1 MDILKQIRDAYKYI
15 KDNKLIHGNIK
26 PTNILVDEKDK
37 LIIKLTD
44 FLICSK
50 NSKHLLNDEF
60 IAPEITFEEI
70 KPNIISDIYSI
81 GAIMKLL
88 IEKAESS
95 TDTYSK
101 LMQDCLQ
108 IDSNK
113 RIKFGIFKFH
123 SYFTSIF
130 PVYKLYRGNLLLNIR
145 LFLHLHLHQRKRYNF
160 ILQTFILF
168 RMFCNIIIQRK
179 LH

>member
-1 MDILKQIRDAYKYI
+1 MNILPPLDIFTEDKFGYAVYEYSTFNNLQDYLKKKGKLTEIQLLDILKQIRDAYKYI

-123 SYFTSIF
+123 SYFTSYSYF
-130 PVYKLYRGNLLLNIR
+130 
-145 LFLHLHLHQRKRYNF
+145 
-160 ILQTFILF
+160 
-168 RMFCNIIIQRK
+168 
-179 LH
+179 